1 MEINKTETAV
11 NHEPSHIEDLDE
23 KIYEKQQHR
32 HHREDD
38 ASSIMSEA
46 LGDDLPPGYFY
57 SVRFIGVMFV
67 CKIIIEPPIQT
78 PAKIMVAGLLF
89 VGRVSIHLPTD
100 AH

>member
-1 MEINKTETAV
+1 MDINKTETAGTY
-11 NHEPSHIEDLDE
+11 EPGHIEDLDE
-23 KIYEKQQHR
+23 KIYETQQHR

-67 CKIIIEPPIQT
+67 CKSIIEQPPH
-78 PAKIMVAGLLF
+78 PDS
-89 VGRVSIHLPTD
+89 R
-100 AH
+100 